1 MKRKILLIFLASLI
15 LNFSL
20 SCTKAPGTSLKGLSS
35 YLPDS
40 DEVHGW
46 IKARESDEYI
56 GEDLFQYI
64 NGGAEI
70 YHEYGFRRVV
80 VQDYRNSEDIS
91 ISVEIFEMTNPES
104 AYGIY
109 TFKSSPEGKIVS
121 IGADGKLESYYMNFW
136 RDSLLVTLTG
146 FDEDKETVDGLIAIG
161 RAVDKKIR
169 TSKDDQEPY
178 LVRLLPEE
186 GLKKD
191 DLKYVKGYLGLYN
204 LYPFSTKDAFLTS
217 DGIKGMY
224 DQGYEIIILSY
235 PNTEISL
242 QAYKNAESVLKQ
254 ESRYLRYKD
263 SDNFFWIEDQSNKII
278 NFASYQE
285 YMIVI
290 LQPGPQETDPSSH
303 IFDLVKDHIEKQK

>member
-1 MKRKILLIFLASLI
+1 M
-15 LNFSL
+15 
-20 SCTKAPGTSLKGLSS
+20 
-35 YLPDS
+35 
-40 DEVHGW
+40 
-46 IKARESDEYI
+46 
-56 GEDLFQYI
+56 FQVAYRLI